1 MVRLVLSPLRVTA
14 KVLRALGPGRLALL
28 GVGALAG
35 ALVTPV
41 TGSELRRRIA
51 EEIAKRRSGTQESIE
66 VRVRNRLST
75 APRTWHLTQP
85 EVVAVAAEDE
95 VGWHI
100 ILAGTAPDET
110 SARDLGDAARGVA
123 GVLDVDNR
131 VRVAPA
137 EGA

>member
-1 MVRLVLSPLRVTA
+1 M
-14 KVLRALGPGRLALL
+14 
-28 GVGALAG
+28 
-35 ALVTPV
+35 